1 MQTNNPTKQ
10 QILSGNRFRPAEYT
24 PKPVMVKRDRQPS
37 NTVMK
42 TALLLFAILTIFTI
56 YHITVR

>member
-1 MQTNNPTKQ
+1 MNRTKPSH
-10 QILSGNRFRPAEYT
+10 LSANRMRPASYD
-24 PKPVMVKRDRQPS
+24 PKPVMVKRSKQPG

-42 TALLLFAILTIFTI
+42 TALFLFAILTIFTI